1 MVDFKSNEEAMATFC
16 STSIAI
22 LQTCGLEEATVSFT
36 DASGEHREHYEV
48 VIRRAGSAADEEDDT

>member
-16 STSIAI
+16 CTSIAI

-36 DASGEHREHYEV
+36 DVSGGHYEV
-48 VIRRAGSAADEEDDT
+48 VIRKASSAADEEDDT

>member
-1 MVDFKSNEEAMATFC
+1 MVDFKSNEEAMETFC

-36 DASGEHREHYEV
+36 DAFGEHYEV
-48 VIRRAGSAADEEDDT
+48 VIRRTDSAADEEDDT

>member
-22 LQTCGLEEATVSFT
+22 LQTCGLATVSFT
-36 DASGEHREHYEV
+36 DASGEHYEV

>member
-16 STSIAI
+16 RTSIAI

-36 DASGEHREHYEV
+36 DASGEHYEV